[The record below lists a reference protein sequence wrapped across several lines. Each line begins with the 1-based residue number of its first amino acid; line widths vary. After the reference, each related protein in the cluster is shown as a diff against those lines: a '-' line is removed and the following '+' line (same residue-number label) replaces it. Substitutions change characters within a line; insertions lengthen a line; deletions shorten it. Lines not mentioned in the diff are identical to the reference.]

1 MSSAGMKP
9 NYQQAVDAAAKV
21 NQPSAPVVLTDWFTY
36 GVSFG
41 NLAAG
46 AVVANNIQI
55 QADSSFELIKLS
67 VYGTLHGGSAP
78 YSDGSLVECNIFITD
93 SGSGRQLMNTPVPVN
108 SIAGSGKLPYI
119 LPESRIFKGNST
131 VQFNM
136 TNFSGTNQYDNVALS
151 LGGRKLFQQGQ

>member
-1 MSSAGMKP
+1 MAGAAP
-9 NYQQAVDAAAKV
+9 QNYQQAVDAAAKV
-21 NQPSAPVVLTDWFTY
+21 NQPNVPVVLTDWFTY

-67 VYGTLHGGSAP
+67 VYGTLHGGTAP
-78 YSDGSLVECNIFITD
+78 FTNAQLIECNIFITD
-93 SGSGRQLMNTPVPVN
+93 SGSGRQLMNTPIPVN
-108 SIAGSGKLPYI
+108 SIAGTGQLPYI
-119 LPESRIFKGNST
+119 LSESRIFKGNST

-136 TNFSGTNQYDNVALS
+136 TNFSAANQYDNVSLA
-151 LGGRKLFQQGQ
+151 LGGRKLFQQGN